1 MVGGGT
7 FERIKRMNRM
17 RVRLGLFVMLVLLVG
32 TGAAH
37 ARPSIDR
44 GEKRVA
50 AVTAEAGFLV
60 RAWSWLTA
68 MVGQGGS
75 FIDPLGGLVPG
86 TASPTSNGRDG
97 LDGGS
102 FIDPLGGK

>member
-32 TGAAH
+32 TGAAQ

-44 GEKRVA
+44 GERVA
-50 AVTAEAGFLV
+50 AVTAEASFLV

-68 MVGQGGS
+68 MVGQAGS
-75 FIDPLGGLVPG
+75 FIDPLG
-86 TASPTSNGRDG
+86 TSGPSGARPAGGDG
-97 LDGGS
+97 LDAGS